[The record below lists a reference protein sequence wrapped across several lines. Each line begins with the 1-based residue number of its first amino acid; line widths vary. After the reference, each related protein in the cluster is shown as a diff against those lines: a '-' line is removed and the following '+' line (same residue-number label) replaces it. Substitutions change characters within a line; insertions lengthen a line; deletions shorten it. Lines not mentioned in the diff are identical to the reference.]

1 MDRGCLRVGA
11 ENRYTLLVRSMEVIV
26 AEYLGFC
33 YGVKRAIEIAR
44 ENASPDGTSST
55 LGPIIHNPQMV
66 ERLKNEGVGTVA
78 SLGEMEDGLVIIRS
92 HGVGPKVYEEAESR
106 GLELVDATCPHV
118 KKAQLSAKLLSEEG
132 YTVVIVG
139 EKEHPEVKSIFEW
152 TQHGARIIETEEEAD
167 ALPKC
172 GKLGVVCQTTF
183 SSDRFRSIVS
193 CLLEKSR
200 DIKILRT
207 ICTATDM
214 RQTAALELAEKV
226 DMMLVVGG
234 KNSANTTRL
243 AQLCA
248 TKCRTY
254 HIETVAELQDE
265 WMNNVNK
272 IGITAGAST
281 PDWIIKEVY
290 KQCQSRA

>member
-1 MDRGCLRVGA
+1 
-11 ENRYTLLVRSMEVIV
+11 MEVIL
-26 AEYLGFC
+26 AEHLGFC

-44 ENASPDGTSST
+44 ENASTDGSSST

-66 ERLKNEGVGTVA
+66 ERLKQEGVGTVS
-78 SLGEMEDGLVIIRS
+78 SLKEMKDGLVIIRS
-92 HGVGPKVYEEAESR
+92 HGVGPEVYEEAESR

-118 KKAQLSAKLLSEEG
+118 KKAQISAKMLSEEG

-139 EKEHPEVKSIFEW
+139 EKNHPEVKSIFEW
-152 TQHGARIIETEEEAD
+152 TSHGAHIIETEAEAQ
-167 ALPKC
+167 ALPML
-172 GKLGVVCQTTF
+172 GRLGVVCQTTF
-183 SSDRFRSIVS
+183 SRARFRSIVS

-214 RQTAALELAEKV
+214 RQSAALELAEKV
-226 DMMLVVGG
+226 DMMLVIGG

-254 HIETVAELQDE
+254 HIETVAELQDD
-265 WMNNVNK
+265 WIQGVNK

>member
-1 MDRGCLRVGA
+1 
-11 ENRYTLLVRSMEVIV
+11 MEVIL
-26 AEYLGFC
+26 AQHLGFC

-66 ERLKNEGVGTVA
+66 ERLKNEGVGTVG
-78 SLGEMEDGLVIIRS
+78 SLEEMEDGLVIIRS

-118 KKAQLSAKLLSEEG
+118 KKAQNSAKLLSEEG

-139 EKEHPEVKSIFEW
+139 EKNHPEVKSIFEW
-152 TQHGARIIETEEEAD
+152 TEHGAHIIETEAEAN
-167 ALPKC
+167 ALPRI
-172 GKLGVVCQTTF
+172 GKLGIVSQTTF
-183 SSDRFRSIVS
+183 SAERFQSIVS

-200 DIKILRT
+200 EIKILRT
-207 ICTATDM
+207 ICTATDL
-214 RQTAALELAEKV
+214 RQAAALDLAEMV
-226 DMMLVVGG
+226 DVMLVIGG
-234 KNSANTTRL
+234 KNSANTSRL
-243 AQLCA
+243 AQICA
-248 TKCRTY
+248 TKCKTY
-254 HIETVAELQDE
+254 HIETVAELQDD
-265 WMNNVNK
+265 WMKDVNK

>member
-1 MDRGCLRVGA
+1 
-11 ENRYTLLVRSMEVIV
+11 MEVIL
-26 AEYLGFC
+26 AEHLGFC

-44 ENASPDGTSST
+44 QNASSDGSSST

-66 ERLKNEGVGTVA
+66 ERLKNEGVGIVG
-78 SLGEMEDGLVIIRS
+78 SLEEMDDGLIIIRS

-139 EKEHPEVKSIFEW
+139 EKNHPEVKSIFEW
-152 TQHGARIIETEEEAD
+152 TAQDAYIIETEAEAN
-167 ALPKC
+167 ALPRI
-172 GKLGVVCQTTF
+172 GKLGIVSQTTF
-183 SSDRFRSIVS
+183 SGDRFRSIVS

-200 DIKILRT
+200 EIKILRT
-207 ICTATDM
+207 ICTATDL
-214 RQTAALELAEKV
+214 RQAAALDLAEKV
-226 DMMLVVGG
+226 DVMLVIGG

-248 TKCRTY
+248 TKCKTY
-254 HIETVAELQDE
+254 HIETVEELQDD
-265 WMNNVNK
+265 WIKDVNK

>member
-1 MDRGCLRVGA
+1 
-11 ENRYTLLVRSMEVIV
+11 MEVFL
-26 AEYLGFC
+26 AEHLGFC
-33 YGVKRAIEIAR
+33 YGVKRAFEIAR
-44 ENASPDGTSST
+44 QNASTDGTSST

-66 ERLKNEGVGTVA
+66 ERLKNEGVGTVG
-78 SLGEMEDGLVIIRS
+78 SLDEMADGLVIIRS

-139 EKEHPEVKSIFEW
+139 EKDHPEVKSIFEW
-152 TQHGARIIETEEEAD
+152 TEQNAYIIETEAEVD
-167 ALPKC
+167 ALPSI
-172 GKLGVVCQTTF
+172 GKLGIVSQTTF
-183 SSDRFRSIVS
+183 SGEKFRSIVS

-200 DIKILRT
+200 EIKILRT
-207 ICTATDM
+207 ICTATDL
-214 RQTAALELAEKV
+214 RQASALELAKKV
-226 DMMLVVGG
+226 DVMIVVGG
-234 KNSANTTRL
+234 KNSANTSRL

-248 TKCRTY
+248 TKCKTY
-254 HIETVAELQDE
+254 HIETVVELQDE
-265 WMNNVNK
+265 WLDHVNK

-290 KQCQSRA
+290 KQCQNRA

>member
-1 MDRGCLRVGA
+1 
-11 ENRYTLLVRSMEVIV
+11 MEVIL
-26 AEYLGFC
+26 AEHLGFC

-44 ENASPDGTSST
+44 QNASSDGSSST

-66 ERLKNEGVGTVA
+66 ERLKNEGVGTVG
-78 SLGEMEDGLVIIRS
+78 SLNEMEGGLVIIRS

-139 EKEHPEVKSIFEW
+139 EKNHPEVKSIFEW
-152 TQHGARIIETEEEAD
+152 TAHGAHIIETEAEAE
-167 ALPKC
+167 ALPRI
-172 GKLGVVCQTTF
+172 GKLGIVSQTTF
-183 SSDRFRSIVS
+183 SAKRFQSIVAY
-193 CLLEKSR
+193 LLEKSR
-200 DIKILRT
+200 EIKILRT
-207 ICTATDM
+207 ICTATDL
-214 RQTAALELAEKV
+214 RQAAALELAEKV
-226 DMMLVVGG
+226 DVMLVIGG
-234 KNSANTTRL
+234 KNSANTSRL
-243 AQLCA
+243 AQICA
-248 TKCRTY
+248 TKCKTY
-254 HIETVAELQDE
+254 HIETVAELRDE
-265 WMNNVNK
+265 WINHVNK

>member
-1 MDRGCLRVGA
+1 
-11 ENRYTLLVRSMEVIV
+11 MEVIL
-26 AEYLGFC
+26 AEHLGFC

-44 ENASPDGTSST
+44 QNASSDGSSST

-66 ERLKNEGVGTVA
+66 ERLKNEGVGTVG
-78 SLGEMEDGLVIIRS
+78 SLEEMDDGLIIIRS

-139 EKEHPEVKSIFEW
+139 EKNHPEVKSIFEW
-152 TQHGARIIETEEEAD
+152 TAQDAYIIETEAEAN
-167 ALPKC
+167 ALPRI
-172 GKLGVVCQTTF
+172 GKLGIVSQTTF
-183 SSDRFRSIVS
+183 SGDRFRSIVS

-200 DIKILRT
+200 EIKILRT
-207 ICTATDM
+207 ICTATDL
-214 RQTAALELAEKV
+214 RQAAALDLAEKV
-226 DMMLVVGG
+226 DVMLVIGG

-248 TKCRTY
+248 TKCKTY
-254 HIETVAELQDE
+254 HIETVEELQDD
-265 WMNNVNK
+265 WIKDVNK

-290 KQCQSRA
+290 KLCQSRA